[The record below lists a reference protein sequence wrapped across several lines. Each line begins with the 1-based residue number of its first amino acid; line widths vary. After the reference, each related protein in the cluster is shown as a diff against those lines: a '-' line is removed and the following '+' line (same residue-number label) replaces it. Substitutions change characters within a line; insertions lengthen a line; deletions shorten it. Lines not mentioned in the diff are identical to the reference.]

1 MQPGQRSQIHV
12 LPSQL
17 AGEDILVS
25 GRNVRLDASDL
36 TARDSLHVAA
46 SGHFSLGFLAE
57 SNETSHWQR
66 SSGGMFRKTKTREG
80 YSLDVT
86 PRTARYTS
94 RLRSQSSGV

>member
-1 MQPGQRSQIHV
+1 MLTLQSKKAALMQKPMIG
-12 LPSQL
+12 
-17 AGEDILVS
+17 
-25 GRNVRLDASDL
+25 DL